1 MKHTSQTP
9 RKIMSSNTTVSANVC
24 DDDLE
29 KQRSNQDVLL
39 NNSGNGLDTENNNN
53 SNNNHNNKESLGS
66 VSDDESA
73 HYGPDT
79 SLRHIPTVTTN
90 TDAAH
95 LSPLQTRSEEHLEEL
110 EQVHTQHSSTILG
123 FTISVQLKSFI
134 KLHLSLITLVIL
146 GNWARMGINELSA
159 SYSPSYVTSGTIIWT
174 NFTACFIMGFLQ
186 TIHAGPFQAPLT
198 TGFCGT
204 FSSFSTFIWELF
216 NHSTSTSKYQNNAY
230 GIMEFLSVLILE
242 LSVSMGATIFGIE
255 FGIFFVNL
263 NKHNQTVETFLLRY
277 IFKASYYLAIPLTIV
292 MVVLACVYS
301 NFSRLWTLS
310 SIFAIF
316 GSLARYYF
324 CTYLNPIYVN
334 FPLGTFISNIL
345 SCIILSA
352 LKMVTLSKNPN
363 LLGNHHHREN
373 STRILDALGDGLCAG
388 LSTMSTFMV
397 EGKKLPLDKTLI
409 YFTISIGLS
418 YCIFIVMVGSY
429 KWTVGLTT

>member
-1 MKHTSQTP
+1 
-9 RKIMSSNTTVSANVC
+9 MSSSATESPDLADN
-24 DDDLE
+24 DLE
-29 KQRSNQDVLL
+29 KQSSEKDVSLNSENGNTSHGNKKELL
-39 NNSGNGLDTENNNN
+39 EDLPGDLPDSMSE
-53 SNNNHNNKESLGS
+53 
-66 VSDDESA
+66 DDLARHRAS
-73 HYGPDT
+73 T
-79 SLRHIPTVTTN
+79 SLRHIPTVNTN
-90 TDAAH
+90 TEGAR
-95 LSPLQTRSEEHLEEL
+95 LSPLPTRSEEHLEEL
-110 EQVHTQHSSTILG
+110 EQVHTQQSSVLFGI
-123 FTISVQLKSFI
+123 TISAQLKGFI

-146 GNWARMGINELSA
+146 GNWARMGINQLSA
-159 SYSPSYVTSGTIIWT
+159 SYSPSYVTSGSIIWT

-216 NHSTSTSKYQNNAY
+216 NHSTSTSQYRNNAY

-255 FGIFFVNL
+255 FGAFFVNL
-263 NKHNQTVETFLLRY
+263 NEHNEKVENFLLRY
-277 IFKASYYLAIPLTIV
+277 VFKLSYYLAIPLTIV
-292 MVVLACVYS
+292 MVVLASVYS

-324 CTYLNPIYVN
+324 CTYLNPVYVN

-352 LKMVTLSKNPN
+352 LKMVTLSKNSN
-363 LLGNHHHREN
+363 LLDHHGEN
-373 STRILDALGDGLCAG
+373 STRVMDALGDGLCAG

-397 EGKKLPLDKTLI
+397 EGKKLPLDRALI
-409 YFTISIGLS
+409 YFTVSIGLS

-429 KWTVGLTT
+429 KWTVGLTS